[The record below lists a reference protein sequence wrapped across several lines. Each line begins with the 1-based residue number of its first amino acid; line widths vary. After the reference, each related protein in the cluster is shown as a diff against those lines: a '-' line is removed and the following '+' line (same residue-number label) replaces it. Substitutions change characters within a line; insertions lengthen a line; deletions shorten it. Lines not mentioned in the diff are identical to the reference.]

1 LAKGDQLEKVG
12 GMVMKKRLRLG
23 NKGLTLIELIV
34 GLALTTVVMTAI
46 ASFLITNINFS
57 NLAQDEL
64 YVQEQVRKSMRAFT
78 NLVMEKERIQSI
90 TTGGS
95 GASTYTQSVTFSGD
109 QALTITF
116 DLVGQELKYKL
127 GTNPEQSLAKNISKF
142 FIEEDASNSKLIYV
156 TIEGK
161 KNPGDRKK

>member
-1 LAKGDQLEKVG
+1 
-12 GMVMKKRLRLG
+12 MKKRLRLG

-78 NLVMEKERIQSI
+78 NLVMEKKGYNR
-90 TTGGS
+90 
-95 GASTYTQSVTFSGD
+95 
-109 QALTITF
+109 
-116 DLVGQELKYKL
+116 
-127 GTNPEQSLAKNISKF
+127 
-142 FIEEDASNSKLIYV
+142 
-156 TIEGK
+156 
-161 KNPGDRKK
+161 